1 MWEQMNK
8 GVPNKTPKILS
19 NKHSSTVNKKSKNSS
34 KVRILFSDPFVM
46 ELLRQFS
53 KNVNFLYTSWLE
65 IIYLFLFA

>member
-8 GVPNKTPKILS
+8 GVPNKTPKIVS

-46 ELLRQFS
+46 ELL
-53 KNVNFLYTSWLE
+53 
-65 IIYLFLFA
+65 